1 MKKYYT
7 RACNFYYGKLSKKL
21 IKEKKTLPLCGN
33 KEISFDKIEIFL
45 KDNKKISSKIVDIKK
60 INLLP
65 KLVKIKVLLDIKK
78 ITSKRKFLNKMCVG
92 LIMLLNYTFYI
103 FNASVCGDNSKN
115 CTLT

>member
-65 KLVKIKVLLDIKK
+65 KLVKTKVLLDIKK
-78 ITSKRKFLNKMCVG
+78 LPQKENF
-92 LIMLLNYTFYI
+92 
-103 FNASVCGDNSKN
+103 
-115 CTLT
+115 